1 MRDKTLHQ
9 LLRIDIGDEPA
20 AWGNAGFSVVDGE
33 TRIGSTV
40 IRLRGSQNGR
50 GILSAGIDGVVD
62 SIDGL
67 TISPPIPRFN
77 AKITPIHSNLVAGL
91 DHVVATSP
99 DMDRTVEALTHA
111 GLELRRTRL
120 HTSNE
125 GSNRQAFFWLGD
137 VILEVAGPDESHDP
151 DPARWWGLAFI
162 SPDLSAS
169 RDALDGLL
177 GDPREAVQ
185 PGRLIAGLHTDDL
198 DISVPIVFMSPHS
211 AQ

>member
-1 MRDKTLHQ
+1 VRPLSNEGTKTLHQ

-91 DHVVATSP
+91 DHVVATVPRHGSHGGGADP
-99 DMDRTVEALTHA
+99 RRAGTPTYEAPHLQRRIQSASLLLAWRRHSRGCRPRREPRSRSGA
-111 GLELRRTRL
+111 LVGFSLHQPRSLGISRRTR
-120 HTSNE
+120 
-125 GSNRQAFFWLGD
+125 RA
-137 VILEVAGPDESHDP
+137 
-151 DPARWWGLAFI
+151 
-162 SPDLSAS
+162 
-169 RDALDGLL
+169 
-177 GDPREAVQ
+177 PR
-185 PGRLIAGLHTDDL
+185 
-198 DISVPIVFMSPHS
+198 
-211 AQ
+211 